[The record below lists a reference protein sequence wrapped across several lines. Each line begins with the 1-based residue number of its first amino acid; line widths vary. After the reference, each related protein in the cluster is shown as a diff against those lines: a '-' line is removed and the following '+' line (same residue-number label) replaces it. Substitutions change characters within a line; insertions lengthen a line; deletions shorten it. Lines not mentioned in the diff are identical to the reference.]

1 MLRTHGKFLAQGC
14 FRSAFCSWSRKY
26 NLLTL
31 FFIVVTIGPV
41 AAQQSTFVSAVLQD
55 AGGNLAKLTQII
67 EQHQDLL
74 NKYPRGE
81 FAATVMFQL
90 AELHAQ
96 KSNLQFQQ
104 QMTAYEKELD
114 KFDRGEIKVEPVMPR
129 ISFAE
134 TIDYCYKLLNDF
146 PNIAFKDKILY
157 TLAMAYMQEGNR
169 LKAKSY
175 FDDIIQN
182 YPQSSINLESH
193 FRIGEYYFDRR
204 EYSDAITHYRFLI
217 GKWDNPYFD
226 MALYKLGWSY
236 YNLNDYSNSIS
247 IFAYLIEDVS
257 MMEKTD
263 SKIMGKS
270 KADLRSEAI
279 QYIAS
284 CFTEFG
290 GPQSAREFIEPRREK
305 DYALPI
311 LIKMGEIYQ
320 KRNYYP
326 EAIKT
331 YETLLSVYPFYE
343 DAPNIYQLIVQNYE
357 LDGDADAANKARE
370 QIVEKFGPS
379 SPWQATYTEGE
390 LYKKANDMARESL
403 IYLGTHY
410 QAEAQKN
417 ERPRD
422 YLLAVDKYQQYLQKF
437 LKSQDAARIN
447 YLLAESY
454 YGSGDF
460 VAAANAYN
468 DVVVKY
474 DTSSYREEAAYNRIL
489 CYYQLTGI
497 DQPIDSVTIY
507 VDEFLGSDEI
517 MTVRVGRQSEVDLLR
532 ACNDFVRMFASS
544 KWLDQVLM
552 KFGETLHELK
562 AYLPAVK
569 VYKKVAE
576 LGTDKPYHLV
586 SIMNAG
592 QCYFDGG
599 YYEQADSWFST
610 LVTNFPDSANYFEKA
625 KKLATTSKFKIAEK
639 LSNEGKTAD
648 AANLLNTIAHGSDDP
663 QFRERAL
670 FGAGMQFQKTGD
682 LQQAALTFENL
693 GKTLKSSELADEAL
707 YRAATIRESTEEWSL
722 AAADYLLLLDS
733 FPQSQFAMRS
743 MKNAAMC
750 YENLQDWF
758 AAKRIYDRYVA
769 TYPETGNETLECQFK
784 SADLSYKN
792 GKTQSALDEY
802 QKTISTYHSLK
813 SKGKEV
819 DSYFAA
825 QAQFMVGEILFNEYK
840 QLNLVPPLEANLKR
854 KVAKFQQVFSA
865 YKGALEFQIA
875 DWSTAAS
882 YRIGMAFEEFVRAFM
897 ESPMPSGLKEEELRL
912 YSQKLAE
919 AAKPYKERA
928 LETYKRNVEQ
938 AEVNHIENNWI
949 AESRKRLQAL
959 VIELELGPKSNSEGA
974 PEVKTEQSDSKS

>member
-1 MLRTHGKFLAQGC
+1 M
-14 FRSAFCSWSRKY
+14 AFMG
-26 NLLTL
+26 LGL
-31 FFIVVTIGPV
+31 
-41 AAQQSTFVSAVLQD
+41 AQQSTFVSAVLQD
-55 AGGNLAKLTQII
+55 AGGNLTKLNKII

-74 NKYPRGE
+74 AKYPHGE

-104 QMTAYEKELD
+104 QMSAYEKELE
-114 KFDRGEIKVEPVMPR
+114 KFDRGELTVEPIMPR

-134 TIDYCYKLLNDF
+134 TIDYCYKLLNDY

-157 TLAMAYMQEGNR
+157 TLAMAYLQEGNR
-169 LKAKSY
+169 SKAKSY
-175 FDDIIQN
+175 FDDVIQN

-204 EYSDAITHYRFLI
+204 EYADAITHYRFLI

-236 YNLNDYSNSIS
+236 YNLNDYGNSIS
-247 IFAYLIEDVS
+247 TFVYLIEDVS

-270 KADLRSEAI
+270 KADLRSESI

-290 GPQSAREFIEPRREK
+290 GPSAAREFIEPRKEK

-326 EAIKT
+326 EAIQT
-331 YETLLSVYPFYE
+331 YETLLSIYPFYE
-343 DAPNIYQLIVQNYE
+343 DAPDIYQLIVHNYE
-357 LDGDADAANKARE
+357 LDGNTEAANKARE
-370 QIVEKFGPS
+370 QIVEKFGPGS
-379 SPWQATYTEGE
+379 LWQAHYTEGE
-390 LYKKANDMARESL
+390 LNKKSNDMARESL
-403 IYLGTHY
+403 VYLGTHY

-417 ERPRD
+417 ERARD

-437 LKSQDAARIN
+437 PNAEDAARIH

-454 YGSGDF
+454 YGAGDF
-460 VAAANAYN
+460 ASAAKSYN

-474 DTSSYREEAAYNRIL
+474 DTSRYREEAAYNRIL

-497 DQPIDSVTIY
+497 DQPMDSVTIY
-507 VDEFLGSDEI
+507 IDEFLGSGEI
-517 MTVRVGRQSEVDLLR
+517 LTVRVGRQSEVDLLR
-532 ACNDFVRMFASS
+532 ACNDFVRLFTSS
-544 KWLDQVLM
+544 KWFDQVLM
-552 KFGETLHELK
+552 KFGETLHELH

-576 LGTDKPYHLV
+576 LGTDKPYHLA

-599 YYEQADSWFST
+599 YYEQADAWFST
-610 LVTNFPDSANYFEKA
+610 LVNNFPDSASYLEKA
-625 KKLATTSKFKIAEK
+625 KKLMVTSKFKIAEK

-648 AANLLNTIAHGSDDP
+648 AANLLNTIAQSSEDP

-670 FGAGMQFQKTGD
+670 FGAGMQFQKVGD
-682 LQQAALTFENL
+682 LQQAALTFESL
-693 GKTLKSSELADEAL
+693 GKTLKSSQLADEAL
-707 YRAATIRESTEEWSL
+707 YRAASIRESNEEWSL
-722 AAADYLLLLDS
+722 AAADYLLILDN

-743 MKNAAMC
+743 MKNAAVC

-758 AAKRIYDRYVA
+758 AAKRIYDRYVS

-784 SADLSYKN
+784 SAELTYKN
-792 GKTQSALDEY
+792 GKPQNALGEF
-802 QKTISTYHSLK
+802 QKTVSTYHSLR

-825 QAQFMVGEILFNEYK
+825 QAQFMVGEILFDEYK
-840 QLNLVPPLEANLKR
+840 QLNLVPPLETNLKR
-854 KVAKFQQVFSA
+854 KVAKFQQVFTA

-882 YRIGMAFEEFVRAFM
+882 FRIGMAFEEFVRAFM
-897 ESPMPSGLKEEELRL
+897 ESPLPSGLKEEELRL

-919 AAKPYKERA
+919 AARPYKERA

-938 AEVNHIENNWI
+938 AEANHIENSWI
-949 AESRKRLQAL
+949 AESRKRLQVL
-959 VIELELGPKSNSEGA
+959 VIELELGRKSDSEGSQNSETG
-974 PEVKTEQSDSKS
+974 QGNSKS